1 MRMIKIPARL
11 AIALLCL
18 GSAGCETQKI
28 VAPLG
33 NGYEE
38 VTHPS
43 RATSDETDL
52 TRISFQYRGSD
63 GKTILIWP
71 SLYGVQEV
79 VKGDLAIFVGDVSY
93 VEGDSKGTWP
103 RLFAVQSPAL
113 PMDITDEVLRR
124 WSRSAGRDFRQTSNK
139 FSLVTPMERNGR
151 LELQLEFNAE
161 GNDWPDRAVLQL
173 DWNEVTD
180 IMRTVKAKGAV
191 TKDLKQHTP
200 FIGEKH

>member
-1 MRMIKIPARL
+1 MKLIKNPARL
-11 AIALLCL
+11 ALILLCL
-18 GSAGCETQKI
+18 DSAGCQTQKI

-79 VKGDLAIFVGDVSY
+79 VKGNLAIFVGDVSY

-113 PMDITDEVLRR
+113 PLDITDEVLWR
-124 WSRSAGRDFRQTSNK
+124 WSKSAGRDFRQTSNK

-151 LELQLEFNAE
+151 LELQLDFDTE

-173 DWNEVTD
+173 DWNEVSD
-180 IMRTVKAKGAV
+180 IMRTVKAKGGV
-191 TKDLKQHTP
+191 MKDLKRHTP
-200 FIGEKH
+200 FIGEQL